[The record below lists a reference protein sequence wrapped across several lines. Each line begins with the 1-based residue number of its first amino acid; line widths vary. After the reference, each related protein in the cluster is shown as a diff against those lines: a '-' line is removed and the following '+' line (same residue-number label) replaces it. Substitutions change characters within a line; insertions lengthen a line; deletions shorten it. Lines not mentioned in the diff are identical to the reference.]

1 MNGVHG
7 LVILRRIMCQSMQII
22 EAKKYINVVACV
34 LKKNDKILVASRPET
49 KNFSGF
55 FEFPGGKVEKDECLI
70 EALDREIDEELGIRL
85 DFNKIYYLN
94 HYRILEHKISLHFF
108 LCLKW
113 FGKIKNKEKQ
123 TLKWMLP
130 NELDNCN
137 LLKSNTNFKIFLN
150 NFIFPTT
157 YRNYIT
163 T

>member
-1 MNGVHG
+1 
-7 LVILRRIMCQSMQII
+7 MCQSMQII

-157 YRNYIT
+157 YRNYT
-163 T
+163 AT